1 MGGKSWSF
9 TAKPCDSCSAAP
21 GAVFCRADSAFLCAS
36 CDAGIHAAAAAASP
50 HARVPV
56 CDVCEQAPAAV
67 TCKAD
72 SAALCAS
79 CDADIHSANPLSA
92 RHERLPVV
100 PFFDAVS
107 LAKSPASASAPAE
120 EFSEEEV
127 EADSWLLP
135 DPNNKFEGE
144 SGSPEYKHTDCLF
157 DELDP
162 YLDLVLVPGKQKSV
176 HAVNEEK
183 LYASD
188 GVVPVQHGS
197 DQYPGTVV
205 DGFPAYNVSYR
216 GSKPLIIY
224 NFTSQSISQSVCYLI
239 PFT

>member
-1 MGGKSWSF
+1 MGKSWSF

-36 CDAGIHAAAAAASP
+36 CDVGIHAAAASP
-50 HARVPV
+50 HASVPV

-79 CDADIHSANPLSA
+79 CDADIHSANPLAA
-92 RHERLPVV
+92 RHERIPVV
-100 PFFDAVS
+100 PFFDTVS
-107 LAKSPASASAPAE
+107 VPKSSASASSASAD
-120 EFSEEEV
+120 EFSEEEA
-127 EADSWLLP
+127 EAASWLLA

-144 SGSPEYKHTDCLF
+144 SGSPEYKNNDCLF

-162 YLDLVLVPGKQKSV
+162 YLDLVLVPGKQKPV

-205 DGFPAYNVSYR
+205 DGFPAYNVGYP

-224 NFTSQSISQSVCYLI
+224 NFTSQSISQSVCS
-239 PFT
+239 